1 MMSMRRMMADGLSAM
16 VIILFVF
23 LFIQFLLGMYIN
35 LFVSIPVMSP
45 FFMMGYGPYGG
56 FPIVMAHMFLGI
68 LIGLVSLGIL
78 FLSIGTGSL
87 RTLLSAIG
95 LFLSVLL
102 AGIDGLL
109 FLFNGQNN
117 INSFLMS
124 TGFILS
130 LLFAVLLIIYVF
142 KSTNQTKRNI
152 SAN

>member
-130 LLFAVLLIIYVF
+130 LLFAVLLLIYVF

>member
-1 MMSMRRMMADGLSAM
+1 MKSMRRMMADGLSAM

-130 LLFAVLLIIYVF
+130 LLFAVLLLIYVF